1 MTVPTIVCF
10 FAIGV
15 WHGAGWNFMIFGLSH
30 AFLIVTYDF
39 YSKFKNSSENNSILK
54 KIISTVATFLLVVAL
69 FVFFRSENLTQSINI
84 LSSMFGFNL
93 ISLPTFLKTKLKFL
107 ENYGFIFEGLFFNN
121 IFIFNNYFDNP
132 LVWIMFLSGISFL
145 V

>member
-1 MTVPTIVCF
+1 MKLNQFCLETSLNEKISNIIIMTVPTIVCF

-69 FVFFRSENLTQSINI
+69 FVFF
-84 LSSMFGFNL
+84 
-93 ISLPTFLKTKLKFL
+93 
-107 ENYGFIFEGLFFNN
+107 
-121 IFIFNNYFDNP
+121 
-132 LVWIMFLSGISFL
+132 
-145 V
+145 